1 MKLLHVIMALQAAAV
16 ATAEGAADHPI
27 VRVMEKLKDLRRQ
40 GKVDGENEALA
51 FQKYSHWCSNEI
63 EKETDEISVNN
74 ENITSLETKLDGLS
88 ATIAALTDEIVNLT
102 REISERESAE
112 TTLKSNFTDDET
124 LLTKKISDLDST
136 VTAIGGAITALKDS
150 RPASMLTVR
159 SQVKRAAVMAA
170 SEMSEEGRQ
179 TIHAFLQ
186 QEEPNQDAITQT
198 DSGDKT
204 EGGVRQYDFKSDNV
218 IELLKKLK
226 LNFED
231 QHIAAKKELTNAT
244 NSKDLAVQASQAA
257 ITAAT
262 TAKTTKENL
271 ASTAEGDKGVAEG
284 DLKAERSDLKQN
296 QDYKATTVGECS
308 SAASDFETRSEA
320 RSGEQTAILEAVKI
334 LEKVTGVRSSDHAVA
349 EKSTDAG
356 LFVQVASVSV
366 PSSTVS
372 KREAAMRKAIELI
385 TGAGKVAHNA
395 QLLRLGQQLRVAKGP
410 FKQIK
415 NMIQKMIFHLNKEQT
430 NEDSK
435 KNWCDNELDV
445 TDQQLAEKESQI
457 GKLEAKELQLES
469 RIGKLGRD
477 ITQLDGE
484 ISDKQDYIKDETEMR
499 TANKVENKKTIE
511 DSKTAQAALA
521 QAISVLTK
529 YYKDS
534 GAEVKEMY
542 EFIQQPS
549 YRASGAGG
557 NDMGTFSA
565 TDGST
570 VVLDLLT
577 TTMADYDKLEAEAT
591 AEEER
596 AEELYEEDMGASKT
610 YLAGKRND
618 VKVKTAELTTKEDT
632 LATTQSQLKKANNQ
646 KDALD
651 QYLVDLTGDKN
662 GELAYKKGVRSMEGK
677 KVDAPCSRKTEKYEE
692 RVASRAKEIQGLKDA
707 LDTLEDAFKVGKPE
721 KSQSFLAVR
730 ASEDQDDEMDY

>member
-549 YRASGAGG
+549 YSASGAGS
-557 NDMGTFSA
+557 NNLGTFSA

-618 VKVKTAELTTKEDT
+618 VKVMTAELTTKEDT
-632 LATTQSQLKKANNQ
+632 LATTQEQLKKANNQ